1 MLVTKFRKH
10 GMDFIKVWWASEPI
24 RDSGIIE
31 YHQSSFSTKDSVPF
45 DSLVSDITGTPEEI
59 KGAFTKGC
67 RYKVNR
73 AEREDVSVRMM
84 DDAGITDEEID
95 KFLVFFRD
103 FWETKD
109 SELNDMSGLRD
120 ELRRYRD
127 AGALSFSVAAV
138 KGQDAVYHT
147 HIRDDERARLLHS
160 ASLYRLMSDEES
172 DSRNLIGMANRY
184 LHYADM
190 LHFKEMGLKTYDW
203 GGAGRTEDVANITE
217 FKLSFGG
224 IGEQTYDHNVYKGL
238 RARLFRFLVDALDDV
253 LISRR

>member
-1 MLVTKFRKH
+1 MLVTKSRKH
-10 GMDFIKVWWASEPI
+10 GIDFIKVWWAVEPLK
-24 RDSGIIE
+24 DKGVIE
-31 YHQSSFSTKDSVPF
+31 YHQSFFNTKDSIPF
-45 DSLVSDITGTPEEI
+45 DSLISDITGTPEEI

-84 DDAGITDEEID
+84 DDASVTDEEID
-95 KFLVFFRD
+95 KFLLFFKD

-109 SELNDMSGLRD
+109 SELTDMSGLKD
-120 ELRRYRD
+120 ELKRYRD
-127 AGALSFSVAAV
+127 AGALSVSIASV

-147 HIRDDERARLLHS
+147 HIRDDERARLFHS
-160 ASLYRLMSDEES
+160 ASLYRLMSAEES

-190 LHFKEMGLKTYDW
+190 LHFKEMGLKKYDW
-203 GGAGRTEDVANITE
+203 GGAGKTEDVANITE

-224 IGEQTYDHNVYKGL
+224 SEEQTFDCNAYKGF
-238 RARLFRFLVDALDDV
+238 RARLFRFMVDALDDV
-253 LISRR
+253 LFSGR